1 MKSESENI
9 NGGAHT
15 LKEKAYVQTR
25 KMWTNETRISL
36 YKMTWE
42 NTKKGIDQLKE
53 ERLEISQNGNIW
65 AGPGSICACQR
76 GKGVN

>member
-1 MKSESENI
+1 MKSQSENI

-25 KMWTNETRISL
+25 KIWTNETRTSL

-42 NTKKGIDQLKE
+42 NTKKGIDQLNQ
-53 ERLEISQNGNIW
+53 ERLKIPQNGNIW
-65 AGPGSICACQR
+65 TGFGSICACER
-76 GKGVN
+76 VKGVN